1 MYVVVWKK
9 YYVVVTDFGVDAL
22 TEFHIVGAMKTSEHI
37 LKTLDY
43 IVYNEMEG
51 IIDKTD
57 PYYSAYVSLL
67 DLLEKVRDEED
78 MLTD

>member
-1 MYVVVWKK
+1 
-9 YYVVVTDFGVDAL
+9 
-22 TEFHIVGAMKTSEHI
+22 MKTSFHI
-37 LKTLDY
+37 KETLDY

-57 PYYSAYVSLL
+57 PYYSAYVSLM
-67 DLLEKVRDEED
+67 DLLEKVRDDEA